1 MTDQSTRHRVARSI
15 LVEGPSTAAAL
26 GVRLDLTPAAV
37 RRHLD
42 QLVAEGAVEAR
53 EPRRQAHR
61 GRGRPAKVFALTE
74 RGREGFDQQYDDLA
88 VQALRFLR
96 ETGGEDAVRSFANQR
111 VAFIEERLARSRR
124 RAPSCARSRC
134 SPACSPT
141 RGTPP

>member
-53 EPRRQAHR
+53 EPRAQAHR

-74 RGREGFDQQYDDLA
+74 RGRELFDQQYDALA
-88 VQALRFLR
+88 VQALRFLKD
-96 ETGGEDAVRSFANQR
+96 TGGDAAVKAFADQR
-111 VAFIEERLARSRR
+111 VAFIEDRFEAAAAAR
-124 RAPSCARSRC
+124 PEL
-134 SPACSPT
+134 SPV
-141 RGTPP
+141 